1 MNGNLIDEMIGKKV
15 QVFSVNGAGEQQ
27 VVGTLE
33 AFDGVWVK
41 VKKAE
46 NDVLYFPIYQIRLI
60 KNFL

>member
-1 MNGNLIDEMIGKKV
+1 MNGSLISEMVGKKV
-15 QVFSVNGAGEQQ
+15 QVFSVHGGGEQQ

-33 AFDGVWVK
+33 AFDGTWVK

-46 NDVLYFPIYQIRLI
+46 NEVQYFSIYQVRLI

>member
-1 MNGNLIDEMIGKKV
+1 MNSLINEMIGKKV

-33 AFDGVWVK
+33 AFDGTWAK
-41 VKKAE
+41 IRKSE
-46 NDVLYFPIYQIRLI
+46 SEILFFSIYQIRLI